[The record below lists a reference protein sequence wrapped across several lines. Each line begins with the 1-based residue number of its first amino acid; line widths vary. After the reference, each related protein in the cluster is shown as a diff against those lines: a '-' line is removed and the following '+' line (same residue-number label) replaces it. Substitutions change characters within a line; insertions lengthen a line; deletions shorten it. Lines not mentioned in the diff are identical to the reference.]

1 MKRILM
7 FTGLI
12 LAVSFPSLLKAQ
24 SKADRVVG
32 YYLTYDDETGKEK
45 SQVRIYKSANG
56 KYVERL
62 CG

>member
-7 FTGLI
+7 LTGLM
-12 LAVSFPSLLKAQ
+12 LAVSFPSILKAQ

-45 SQVRIYKSANG
+45 SQVRIFKDANENIT
-56 KYVERL
+56 ERL
-62 CG
+62 SG